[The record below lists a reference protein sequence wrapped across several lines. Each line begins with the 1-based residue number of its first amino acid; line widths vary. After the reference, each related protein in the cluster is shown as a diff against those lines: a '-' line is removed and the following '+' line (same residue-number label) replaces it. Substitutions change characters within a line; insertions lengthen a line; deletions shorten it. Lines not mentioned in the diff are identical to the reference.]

1 MLVLSRH
8 AGDGISFPDLDLA
21 VEIVKIQGSRV
32 QVGVKAPK
40 DIQILRS
47 ELVGRSDA
55 IRSESIRVPVTPHLS
70 PEIQLAHADEP
81 STLVAQRLQAARRA
95 LGFAEKHLQ
104 HGDLA
109 RAEWA
114 MQRAADHLRTA
125 DHQPTEP
132 VAYAASCP
140 ITAAISNKVS
150 EPYSAYAVTQSTAI
164 VPSRGMA
171 RQTGC
176 STMSPTSPLAATQI
190 ADPQPEGL
198 AC

>member
-8 AGDGISFPDLDLA
+8 AGDGISFPDLNLS
-21 VEIVKIQGSRV
+21 VEIVKIHGSRV

-55 IRSESIRVPVTPHLS
+55 IRDSVSRHISSEMPLTLT
-70 PEIQLAHADEP
+70 DEP
-81 STLVAQRLQAARRA
+81 STMAAQRLQAARRA

-104 HGDLA
+104 QGDLA
-109 RAEWA
+109 RAEGA
-114 MQRAADHLRTA
+114 MQQAAEHLL
-125 DHQPTEP
+125 PTDRP
-132 VAYAASCP
+132 PMDAVAYAGSCP
-140 ITAAISNKVS
+140 ITAAISSNVS
-150 EPYSAYAVTQSTAI
+150 EPSSTYAVTQSIAI
-164 VPSRGMA
+164 VPSRGTQ

-176 STMSPTSPLAATQI
+176 STMSPTGQLAGTQS